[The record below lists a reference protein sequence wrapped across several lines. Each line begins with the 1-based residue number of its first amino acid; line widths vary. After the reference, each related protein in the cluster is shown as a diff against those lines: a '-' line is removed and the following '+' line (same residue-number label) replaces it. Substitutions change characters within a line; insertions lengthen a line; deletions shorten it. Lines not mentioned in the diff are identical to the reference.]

1 MQCFTCVIVMC
12 SVWFIPESPR
22 WLLANGREA
31 EAIDF
36 LAKYH
41 GNGSTESRLV
51 MLEIEEMRESI
62 RLDGIDKQPWNCECP
77 SKTCVSL
84 CKHTDK
90 SHNN

>member
-36 LAKYH
+36 LRTYH
-41 GNGSTESRLV
+41 GNGSSESRLV
-51 MLEIEEMRESI
+51 MLEIEEMREST
-62 RLDGIDKQPWNCECP
+62 RLDGIDKQPWNCECLQQN
-77 SKTCVSL
+77 KTKQLHRLEKVY
-84 CKHTDK
+84 
-90 SHNN
+90 